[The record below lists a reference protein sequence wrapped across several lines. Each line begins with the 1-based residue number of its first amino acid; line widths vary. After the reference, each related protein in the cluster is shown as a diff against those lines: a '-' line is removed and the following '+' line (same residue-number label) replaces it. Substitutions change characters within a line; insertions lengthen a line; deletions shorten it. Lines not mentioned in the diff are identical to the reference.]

1 MAQAVRS
8 TIIDLTGEDDN
19 DDSIAR
25 AHAAYEKAFAAASRL
40 TNNFESLKT
49 SKPNVSQNPY
59 GNAHLNT
66 SGSLSATVAKA
77 ETLPALPPLETFP
90 EPVRSEKDG
99 LKKDVIHNAIPR
111 RDSSVLSPGASA
123 TRSVFGTVAS
133 RPVESTS
140 LLEKVGVKKQRPKKI
155 TSVTPKT
162 GTFTSRTPRSAAI
175 SAKQNIAE
183 AYNELEKWAN
193 KDPDL
198 ISLQT
203 GVSTPKKL
211 GRPND
216 DLDEW
221 SPRSNIKGN
230 EEEPEE
236 MGVMIT
242 SSPTPSAGKH
252 DNSAFNRDS
261 SFSRTQGKSISQ
273 GATKRKLSESSHPR
287 GSPFKVA
294 RRNEEP
300 SAHYSSAPPISSES
314 ANRKHVRSMIGDGS
328 PAGVYPKCVY
338 PALKAARAEY
348 SQRLTEDDLT
358 DICKHVS
365 LLLRRLPPRFPI
377 LQGGG

>member
-40 TNNFESLKT
+40 TNTFESLKT
-49 SKPNVSQNPY
+49 SKPNVSQNPG
-59 GNAHLNT
+59 GNVDSAT
-66 SGSLSATVAKA
+66 SSSLSATVPKA
-77 ETLPALPPLETFP
+77 EKLPPLGTFN
-90 EPVRSEKDG
+90 EPVKSEKHG
-99 LKKDVIHNAIPR
+99 LKKDVIENAIPR
-111 RDSSVLSPGASA
+111 RDSSVLSPGTSA
-123 TRSVFGTVAS
+123 ARSVLGTVAS
-133 RPVESTS
+133 RPEEATS
-140 LLEKVGVKKQRPKKI
+140 LSEKAGVKKQRPREIKF
-155 TSVTPKT
+155 VTPKI

-183 AYNELEKWAN
+183 AYNELEKWAD

-203 GVSTPKKL
+203 GASTPKKS

-230 EEEPEE
+230 EEEPKE
-236 MGVMIT
+236 MRRTIT

-252 DNSAFNRDS
+252 DNYS
-261 SFSRTQGKSISQ
+261 SLSRTQGMPISQ
-273 GATKRKLSESSHPR
+273 GAKKRKFSEISQPR
-287 GSPFKVA
+287 GSPVKMA

-300 SAHYSSAPPISSES
+300 SAHYSSAPPVSSES
-314 ANRKHVRSMIGDGS
+314 ANRKHVHSIIGDGS
-328 PAGVYPKCVY
+328 PGGVYPKCVY

-358 DICKHVS
+358 DICKRVS
-365 LLLRRLPPRFPI
+365 LLLRRHPPKFSI
-377 LQGGG
+377 FQGGK

>member
-1 MAQAVRS
+1 MAQAGRS

-25 AHAAYEKAFAAASRL
+25 AYAAYEKAFAAASRL
-40 TNNFESLKT
+40 TNTFESLKT
-49 SKPNVSQNPY
+49 SKPNVSQSPG
-59 GNAHLNT
+59 GNVDSIT
-66 SGSLSATVAKA
+66 SGSLSATVPKA
-77 ETLPALPPLETFP
+77 EKLSPLETFT
-90 EPVRSEKDG
+90 EPVKSEKDG
-99 LKKDVIHNAIPR
+99 LKKDVINNAIPR
-111 RDSSVLSPGASA
+111 RDSSVLSPGTSA
-123 TRSVFGTVAS
+123 ARSVLGRVAS
-133 RPVESTS
+133 RPEEATS
-140 LLEKVGVKKQRPKKI
+140 LSEKAGVKKQRPREIKF
-155 TSVTPKT
+155 VTPKI

-183 AYNELEKWAN
+183 AYNELEKWAH

-203 GVSTPKKL
+203 GASTPKKL

-230 EEEPEE
+230 EEEPKEL
-236 MGVMIT
+236 GRTIT

-252 DNSAFNRDS
+252 DNLVFNRDS
-261 SFSRTQGKSISQ
+261 SLSRTQGMPISQ
-273 GATKRKLSESSHPR
+273 GAKKRKSSEISQPR
-287 GSPFKVA
+287 GSPVKMA

-300 SAHYSSAPPISSES
+300 SAHYSSAPPVSSES
-314 ANRKHVRSMIGDGS
+314 ANRKHVHSIIGDGS

-358 DICKHVS
+358 DICKRVS
-365 LLLRRLPPRFPI
+365 LFLRRHPPKFSI
-377 LQGGG
+377 LQEGK

>member
-49 SKPNVSQNPY
+49 SKPNVSQNPN
-59 GNAHLNT
+59 GNADLT
-66 SGSLSATVAKA
+66 PSGSLSATVAKA
-77 ETLPALPPLETFP
+77 ETLPPLGTFP

-99 LKKDVIHNAIPR
+99 LKKDVINNATPR
-111 RDSSVLSPGASA
+111 RDPSFLSPGTSDA
-123 TRSVFGTVAS
+123 RSVFGTVAS

-140 LLEKVGVKKQRPKKI
+140 LLEKARVKKQRPREI

-162 GTFTSRTPRSAAI
+162 GTLTSRTPRSAAI

-183 AYNELEKWAN
+183 AYNELEKWVN

-230 EEEPEE
+230 EEEPKE
-236 MGVMIT
+236 MGRMIT

-252 DNSAFNRDS
+252 HNLAVNRDS
-261 SFSRTQGKSISQ
+261 GLSRTQGKLISQ
-273 GATKRKLSESSHPR
+273 GATKRKLSESSQPR
-287 GSPFKVA
+287 GSPVKVA

-300 SAHYSSAPPISSES
+300 SAHYSSAPPFSSES
-314 ANRKHVRSMIGDGS
+314 ANRKHVRSMIGDVS

-358 DICKHVS
+358 DICKRVS
-365 LLLRRLPPRFPI
+365 LLLRRLPPRSPI
-377 LQGGG
+377 VQGGE

>member
-40 TNNFESLKT
+40 TNTFESLKT
-49 SKPNVSQNPY
+49 SKPNVSQNPG
-59 GNAHLNT
+59 GNVDSAT
-66 SGSLSATVAKA
+66 SSSLSATVPKA
-77 ETLPALPPLETFP
+77 EKLPPLGTFN
-90 EPVRSEKDG
+90 EPVKSEKHG
-99 LKKDVIHNAIPR
+99 LKKDVIENAIPR
-111 RDSSVLSPGASA
+111 RDSSVLSPGTSA
-123 TRSVFGTVAS
+123 ARSVLGTVAS
-133 RPVESTS
+133 RPEEAAS
-140 LLEKVGVKKQRPKKI
+140 LSEKAGVKKQRPREIKF
-155 TSVTPKT
+155 VTPKI

-183 AYNELEKWAN
+183 AYNELEKWAD

-203 GVSTPKKL
+203 GASTPKKS

-230 EEEPEE
+230 EEEPKE
-236 MGVMIT
+236 MRRTIT

-252 DNSAFNRDS
+252 DNYS
-261 SFSRTQGKSISQ
+261 SLSRTQGMPISQ
-273 GATKRKLSESSHPR
+273 GAKKRKFSEISQPR
-287 GSPFKVA
+287 GSPVKMA

-300 SAHYSSAPPISSES
+300 SAHYSSAPPVSSES
-314 ANRKHVRSMIGDGS
+314 ANRKHVHSIIGDGS
-328 PAGVYPKCVY
+328 PGGVYPKCVY

-358 DICKHVS
+358 DICKRVS
-365 LLLRRLPPRFPI
+365 LLLRRHPPKFSI
-377 LQGGG
+377 FQGGK